1 VNAAP
6 DAVPTAALVITNWE
20 AAPTVPVAVKVMGE
34 PVKEP
39 EVAVN
44 VFDPTVVPRVHAGD
58 VATPEEFVVTV
69 PDDAREP
76 PPVATAKVTEVPE
89 TPLPPESVTR
99 TAGAV
104 DTAEPAVA
112 DWELPALNA
121 IVVAAPTETVTE
133 ALAVVSAPSE

>member
-1 VNAAP
+1 MNVAP
-6 DAVPTAALVITNWE
+6 DAVPTAALVRTNWE
-20 AAPTVPVAVKVMGE
+20 AAPTVPVAANVIGD
-34 PVKEP
+34 PVNEP

-44 VFDPTVVPRVHAGD
+44 VFDPTVVPRVHAGE
-58 VATPEEFVVTV
+58 VATPEAFVVTV

-76 PPVATAKVTEVPE
+76 PPVATAKVTDVPE

-99 TAGAV
+99 TAGAI

-133 ALAVVSAPSE
+133 ALAVVRAPKE